1 MEVGIRVEAENIQT
15 RTARHTNSC
24 YFSMVAV
31 DQEGKPVPAPPLVLD
46 DSLAK
51 QRYEMAKKR
60 KKLRI
65 ELQQHD
71 W

>member
-1 MEVGIRVEAENIQT
+1 MEVGIRVEAENTQT

-31 DQEGKPVPAPPLVLD
+31 DQAGEACACTAFWLWMILLPNNATNG
-46 DSLAK
+46 
-51 QRYEMAKKR
+51 KKR
-60 KKLRI
+60 KELRI
-65 ELQQHD
+65 KLQQHD